1 MADKRPGE
9 SYLYRISINLSLA
22 YRQMKYNTSTKSLRK
37 CDSVEPK
44 MIKTEKK
51 EKNVIL
57 ALIILGL
64 FCYQFLSLSLW
75 LQ

>member
-1 MADKRPGE
+1 
-9 SYLYRISINLSLA
+9 
-22 YRQMKYNTSTKSLRK
+22 
-37 CDSVEPK
+37 
-44 MIKTEKK
+44 MIKTEEK